1 MLKKTRNRLW
11 LLLNNGENDKKY
23 KYKCGLLSFR
33 VRVQYWGC
41 KHKYKYQIATSLFCC
56 TACCTTNTQLK
67 SNYKWSSALYC
78 RTVKFAMHRRCAR
91 PTNQVGD
98 NVAGIGTVSFD
109 LRLLDIVVDQ
119 TTVNVYGNWWRVVTG
134 NDDLQ
139 CAIFHHHRVYVP
151 CNEITA

>member
-1 MLKKTRNRLW
+1 MLTRNRLW
-11 LLLNNGENDKKY
+11 LLLNNGENDKKVQVQVY
-23 KYKCGLLSFR
+23 GLLSFR

-41 KHKYKYQIATSLFCC
+41 KHKYKYQTATSLFCC

-67 SNYKWSSALYC
+67 SNYKWSAAC
-78 RTVKFAMHRRCAR
+78 TVDGEVCYR

-119 TTVNVYGNWWRVVTG
+119 TTVNVYGDWWPVVTG